1 MTTIIVLL
9 LLPFLSLQWLLISG
23 SPTSTTHHEIPKHY
37 VIYMGAPKPSPNN
50 GNEAAD
56 AKVDEQLAH
65 LQLLSSVIPS
75 EEKERISLIHHYH
88 HAIRGFSA
96 MLTHSEA
103 SLLSG
108 HSDVVSV
115 FEEEILELQTTRSW
129 DFIEA
134 GMQSKWGLD
143 KPITTNMI
151 IGVIDSGIWPESV
164 SFSGK
169 GFGPIPSKWKGSCQ
183 TASDFNTSNCNRKL
197 IGAKYYLPQS
207 AKKEWTPRDLTGHG
221 THVASIAA
229 GSVVPGTSFMGLG
242 SGTARGGAPSAR
254 IASYK
259 VCWSGGCSS
268 ADLLK
273 AIDDALSDGVDII
286 SISIG
291 SKNGLSE
298 EYLKDPTAIGAFHA
312 EQKGVLVVLSAG
324 NSGPTPY
331 TLSNTSPWMFTVA
344 ASTIDR
350 HFKSIVHLG
359 NGKFLNAVGIN
370 LSNLSRSPTYP
381 LIIGK
386 DAAISSAVVSTA
398 ENCYKGSLDIKK
410 VTGKLVVCVDGGDV
424 ERLDVI
430 PLKQSKG
437 LIMIMEDEKI
447 SPFPTNTFPWV
458 QVGKVAESDIL
469 INYIRST
476 ATPTAT
482 VLPTVD
488 TPKLYKPA
496 PVVASF
502 SSRGPALLTENI
514 LKPDIMAP
522 GEAILAAD
530 KNNTQFRFESGT
542 SMACPHVSGAAVF
555 IKSVKPAW
563 TPSMIKSALMTTA
576 SAYDN
581 TGKPLTNTSKEM
593 ANAHEA
599 GAGELNHMKALD
611 PGLVFETTTQ
621 DYFNFLCYY
630 GYPETKITFIIKNTS
645 FKCPKIS
652 NKELITDINYP
663 SISIGKLPQ
672 SAPRVVK
679 RTVTNVGPSSSTY
692 TAQVDSPRGLVAK
705 VNPDRI
711 VFTNALKKAHF
722 EVSFDGKGAARGY
735 NFGHITWSDGVHSVR
750 VVYAVKV
757 V

>member
-37 VIYMGAPKPSPNN
+37 VVYMGAPKPSSNN

-56 AKVDEQLAH
+56 AKVDDKLAH

-96 MLTHSEA
+96 MLTDSEA

-143 KPITTNMI
+143 KPITSNMI

-164 SFSGK
+164 SFSDK

-197 IGAKYYLPQS
+197 IGARYYLPLK

-229 GSVVPGTSFMGLG
+229 GSVVPGSSSMGLG

-259 VCWSGGCSS
+259 VCWSDGCSS
-268 ADLLK
+268 ADMLK
-273 AIDDALSDGVDII
+273 AMDDALGDGVDII
-286 SISIG
+286 SMSIG
-291 SKNGLSE
+291 SKNGVSID
-298 EYLKDPTAIGAFHA
+298 YLKDPKAIGAFHA

-324 NSGPTPY
+324 NSGPAPY
-331 TLSNTSPWMFTVA
+331 TVPNIAPWMFTVA
-344 ASTIDR
+344 ASSIDR
-350 HFKSIVHLG
+350 HFKSMVPLG

-370 LSNLSRSPTYP
+370 FSNLSRSPIYP

-386 DAAISSAVVSTA
+386 DAAISSSVVSTA
-398 ENCYKGSLDIKK
+398 ENCYKGSLDVKK
-410 VTGKLVVCVDGGDV
+410 VTGKLVVCVDGGDA
-424 ERLDVI
+424 ERLDAI
-430 PLKQSKG
+430 PLKEAKG
-437 LIMIMEDEKI
+437 IIMIMEDEKI
-447 SPFPTNTFPWV
+447 SPFPTSTYPWV
-458 QVGKVAESDIL
+458 QVGKIAESDIL
-469 INYIRST
+469 MNYIRST
-476 ATPTAT
+476 VTPTAT

-502 SSRGPALLTENI
+502 SSRGPAVLTENI

-530 KNNTQFRFESGT
+530 KHNTQFRFDSGT

-555 IKSVKPAW
+555 IKSVEPTW

-611 PGLVFETTTQ
+611 PRLVFETTTQ

-630 GYPETKITFIIKNTS
+630 GYPETKITFMINDTS

-663 SISIGKLPQ
+663 SISIGNLPQ

-692 TAQVDSPRGLVAK
+692 TARVDSPRGLVVK

-711 VFTNALKKAHF
+711 VFTNALKKVPF